1 MLMVLPS
8 QDMREGEG
16 LRQMLCL
23 SSRDTSWRAEVPR
36 RADILVDQRQWEG
49 EGVAVA
55 RKCKNRQTGLSN
67 CSLAWL
73 RELRKGYLV
82 VNKRIVLSHSVVSS
96 SL

>member
-1 MLMVLPS
+1 MVLPS

-55 RKCKNRQTGLSN
+55 RKCKNRGRLDYRTVHLPGF
-67 CSLAWL
+67 
-73 RELRKGYLV
+73 
-82 VNKRIVLSHSVVSS
+82 VS
-96 SL
+96 

>member
-1 MLMVLPS
+1 MILPS
-8 QDMREGEG
+8 QDMWEGEG

-55 RKCKNRQTGLSN
+55 HKCKSRSRLDYRTVHLPGF
-67 CSLAWL
+67 
-73 RELRKGYLV
+73 
-82 VNKRIVLSHSVVSS
+82 VS
-96 SL
+96 